1 MSTLIMS
8 TLIVVSFSMIVVG
21 LTGWT
26 IATYLIKED
35 SKKFIKE
42 ELANLLD
49 ICKLFF
55 SSLKSLIVILA
66 KYSSSSELIETTPNE
81 SCELNTNPSEVF
93 DIIEAVEKTSA
104 IPSDEKTEEDPM
116 LSSFSPEVIKVITEE
131 EEKVA

>member
-8 TLIVVSFSMIVVG
+8 TLIVVSFSMIVIG

-55 SSLKSLIVILA
+55 SSLKSLIVILV
-66 KYSSSSELIETTPNE
+66 KYLSLIH
-81 SCELNTNPSEVF
+81 
-93 DIIEAVEKTSA
+93 I
-104 IPSDEKTEEDPM
+104 
-116 LSSFSPEVIKVITEE
+116 
-131 EEKVA
+131 